1 MKIVY
6 IVKTKLHY
14 YPPCI
19 SQIRMIKKLG
29 GDIEVIYGT
38 CDEKTRQL
46 LEKKILTV
54 SKLEI

>member
-19 SQIRMIKKLG
+19 SQIRMIKKLKLFM
-29 GDIEVIYGT
+29 EHVM
-38 CDEKTRQL
+38 
-46 LEKKILTV
+46 KKHDNF
-54 SKLEI
+54 

>member
-38 CDEKTRQL
+38 CDEKTQQL
-46 LEKKILTV
+46 LEKENK
-54 SKLEI
+54 SR